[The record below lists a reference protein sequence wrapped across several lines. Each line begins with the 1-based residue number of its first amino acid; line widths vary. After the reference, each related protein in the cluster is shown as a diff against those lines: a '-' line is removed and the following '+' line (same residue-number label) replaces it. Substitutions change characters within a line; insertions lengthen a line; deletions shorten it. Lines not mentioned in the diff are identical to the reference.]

1 MVEYKYVRGKGIETY
16 QDILDCKEDGIILSG
31 GYWENCHYDIDILL
45 RRNETLTMKR
55 LQQIKNEG
63 YSVYAREKK
72 YRDIVFS
79 KELDS
84 ELADLLSEFAWGY
97 EDAALSLQDELM
109 QNTLIKLK
117 ELVGGYR

>member
-1 MVEYKYVRGKGIETY
+1 MVEYKYVKGKEIETY
-16 QDILDCKEDGIILSG
+16 QDVLDCKEDGIILSG
-31 GYWENCHYDIDILL
+31 GSWGYCHYDIDILL
-45 RRNETLTMKR
+45 RGNETLTMKR

-84 ELADLLSEFAWGY
+84 ELADLLSNFAGEY

-117 ELVGGYR
+117 ELVGGCR